1 MSSASGP
8 RGTGGGTEPSR
19 GSRTHHRPG
28 GATGRLPTTALIT
41 GAARGIGAEVA
52 RQLGRLGM
60 RVVLTARDPA
70 DAAAAAG
77 LIDGAEAMPV
87 GVDIAEQASV
97 ETAARLFAARWG
109 HLDILI
115 NNAAS
120 PPDREETPSQAD
132 LAAASDA
139 LRTTLFGTWRMT
151 QAFLPL
157 LRRSSHPRIV
167 NVSSGAGSHTDE
179 QYGFPVFGGAAASHA
194 ISKAALNAFTAVLAA
209 ELSDTAVIVNAV
221 CPGVTATVPGAEAF
235 GARPV
240 EESAP
245 GIIWA
250 ATLPDDGPR
259 GGFFRDTRP
268 LGW

>member
-1 MSSASGP
+1 MA
-8 RGTGGGTEPSR
+8 
-19 GSRTHHRPG
+19 
-28 GATGRLPTTALIT
+28 TALIT
-41 GAARGIGAEVA
+41 AAARGIGEEVA
-52 RQLGRLGM
+52 RQLARLGT
-60 RVVLTARDPA
+60 RVVVTARDPA
-70 DAAAAAG
+70 DAAAAAER
-77 LIDGAEAMPV
+77 IDGAEAMPV
-87 GVDIAEQASV
+87 GVDIADQASV
-97 ETAARLFAARWG
+97 DTAARVFAARWG

-115 NNAAS
+115 NNAAAH
-120 PPDREETPSQAD
+120 PDRDETPSRAD
-132 LAAASDA
+132 LAAATDA
-139 LRTTLFGTWRMT
+139 LRVTLFGTWRMT

-194 ISKAALNAFTAVLAA
+194 IGKAALNAFTAALAA
-209 ELSDTAVIVNAV
+209 ELSDTPVIVNAV

-245 GIIWA
+245 GVVWA

-259 GGFFRDTRP
+259 GGFFHDAKP

>member
-1 MSSASGP
+1 MSSADDA
-8 RGTGGGTEPSR
+8 TE
-19 GSRTHHRPG
+19 RP
-28 GATGRLPTTALIT
+28 TTTALIT
-41 GAARGIGAEVA
+41 GAGRGIGAEVA
-52 RQLGRLGM
+52 RQLGRLGT

-77 LIDGAEAMPV
+77 PIDGAEAMPV
-87 GVDIAEQASV
+87 GVDIADQASV
-97 ETAARLFAARWG
+97 ETAAQLFAARWG

-115 NNAAS
+115 NNAAA
-120 PPDREETPSQAD
+120 PPDRDETPSQAN

-139 LRTTLFGTWRMT
+139 LRVTLFGTWRMT

-167 NVSSGAGSHTDE
+167 NVSSGAGSHTDG
-179 QYGFPVFGGAAASHA
+179 QYGFPAFGGAAASHA

-209 ELSDTAVIVNAV
+209 ELSDTPVIVNAV

-250 ATLPDDGPR
+250 ATLPDHGPR